1 MIPAIIRF
9 GGNTM
14 EVFLVMAMFICCALA
29 LNFLTN
35 GKHKLSGM
43 FMIINLCLIVA
54 TAYQF
59 KLIDSII
66 IVLIVLAVLVVGT
79 LLLGKKRKQHRV
91 IDARI
96 SNKGEK

>member
-1 MIPAIIRF
+1 
-9 GGNTM
+9 M
-14 EVFLVMAMFICCALA
+14 EVFLVLAMFVCSALA
-29 LNFLTN
+29 LNFLVN

-59 KLIDSII
+59 KLVDSII
-66 IVLIVLAVLVVGT
+66 IVLIVLAVLLVAA
-79 LLLGKKRKQHRV
+79 LLLNKKRKERQLAKKV

-96 SNKGEK
+96 VDKGEE